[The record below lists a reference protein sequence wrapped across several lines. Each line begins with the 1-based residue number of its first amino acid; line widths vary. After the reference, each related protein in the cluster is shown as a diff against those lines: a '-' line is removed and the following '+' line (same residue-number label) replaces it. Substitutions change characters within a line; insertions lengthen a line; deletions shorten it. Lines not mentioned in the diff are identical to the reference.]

1 MQTTVEAVQEGKC
14 VIDFGATKSLR
25 SIYALEK
32 LMARNI
38 KETGD
43 AAVQHVDHKFGNS
56 SSDRCQE
63 PRRMKIHALDRGQRT
78 GAPFRRLGALMD
90 FANDL
95 MVLSKLNKKR
105 IIRLERFATGH
116 QVVETGLITGQD
128 IFLLPGTGEELQ
140 ESSSKRVRF
149 ECDAFDSVSTEHHEK
164 RLQGS
169 RPTVYSVIL
178 LNSVTARSNDL

>member
-1 MQTTVEAVQEGKC
+1 
-14 VIDFGATKSLR
+14 
-25 SIYALEK
+25 
-32 LMARNI
+32 
-38 KETGD
+38 
-43 AAVQHVDHKFGNS
+43 
-56 SSDRCQE
+56 
-63 PRRMKIHALDRGQRT
+63 MKIHALDRGQRT

-178 LNSVTARSNDL
+178 LNQRDGSQQRPLETSPPKPSCRVPRLRSEDCIRQ